1 MPQLNPITRKNYAD
15 KSWTRFSSYSFAS
28 KSSIASLV
36 SAEIAKALAG
46 RLPLAFVKEQDRYF
60 LVAVLSFAPGT
71 NLFVARDGKWLGE
84 YIPAVFRSYPF
95 MLARAEGK
103 DDLIL
108 CVDEESRLVK
118 EDKSAEPFFDDQGA
132 LSRQMQDIFSFL
144 SQIEKNKAQTV
155 RAVTALAEAGLI
167 TDWPLKIQDGDQ
179 EKPVTGLFRIDEAGL
194 NALDD
199 EGFLKLRKAGGL
211 PIAYAQLLSMN
222 NIQMLVQLAQGRAQ
236 MAQSRKTSQASDIGP
251 AFGDDDM
258 ISFQ

>member
-1 MPQLNPITRKNYAD
+1 MPQLTPISRRNHAD
-15 KSWTRFSSYSFAS
+15 KSWTRFTSYSFAS

-36 SAEIAKALAG
+36 GAEIPKALAD
-46 RLPLAFVKEQDRYF
+46 RFPLAFVKEKDRFF

-95 MLARAEGK
+95 MLAKAEGK

-118 EDKSAEPFFDDQGA
+118 DDKSAEPFFDDQGA
-132 LSRQMQDIFSFL
+132 LSRQVQDIFNFL
-144 SQIEKNKAQTV
+144 SQIEKNKTQTV
-155 RAVTALAEAGLI
+155 RAITALAEAGLI
-167 TDWPLKIQDGDQ
+167 TEWPLKIQDGEQ
-179 EKPVTGLFRIDEAGL
+179 EKSVTGLYRIDEAGL

-199 EGFLKLRKAGGL
+199 ERFLKLRKAGGL

-222 NIQMLVQLAQGRAQ
+222 NIQLLAQLAKARAQ
-236 MAQSRKTSQASDIGP
+236 MIQTQKTLQGPGIGP